1 MGRSPFHR
9 RLSDHDADALLG
21 QLTDLGANLP
31 LGGGPDPAFRARL
44 RETLLSETLA
54 PGPATAAPPAR
65 RRGSLRWLSPVLA
78 AGLATAMTLSTIV
91 TYRAVPGD
99 MLYPLK
105 RAAEG
110 AVMELNPDKAGGA
123 LDAASERAEE
133 LAALLDA
140 GGGGPHVGATLQEME
155 ESTRSAIERMDRAVP
170 RDQSKID
177 DFVAEQ
183 HEKVDPMLEQLN
195 DVDQQQANDYLD
207 YIDGLRLPNG

>member
-1 MGRSPFHR
+1 MGRSSFQR
-9 RLSDHDADALLG
+9 RLSAHDALLG
-21 QLTDLGANLP
+21 QLNDLGENLP

-44 RETLLSETLA
+44 RETLMSETLA
-54 PGPATAAPPAR
+54 ATPPR
-65 RRGSLRWLSPVLA
+65 RERRPLRWLSPLLA
-78 AGLATAMTLSTIV
+78 AGLATAMVLTVLV

-110 AVMELNPDKAGGA
+110 AITELNPDKAGSA
-123 LDAASERAEE
+123 LDAAGERAEE
-133 LAALLDA
+133 LGALLDA

-170 RDQSKID
+170 RDQSKINK
-177 DFVAEQ
+177 FVEEQ

-195 DVDQQQANDYLD
+195 DVDQQQANGYLD
-207 YIDGLRLPNG
+207 YIDGLRLPTG

>member
-1 MGRSPFHR
+1 MGRSPFQR
-9 RLSDHDADALLG
+9 RLSAHDALLG
-21 QLTDLGANLP
+21 QLNDLGENLP

-44 RETLLSETLA
+44 RETLMSETL
-54 PGPATAAPPAR
+54 PAAPR
-65 RRGSLRWLSPVLA
+65 RPERRPLRWLSPLLA
-78 AGLATAMTLSTIV
+78 AGLATAMVLSVIV

-110 AVMELNPDKAGGA
+110 AIIELNPDKAGSA
-123 LDAASERAEE
+123 LDAAGKRAEE
-133 LAALLDA
+133 LEALLDA

-177 DFVAEQ
+177 KFVEEQ
-183 HEKVDPMLEQLN
+183 HEKVDPMLERLN
-195 DVDQQQANDYLD
+195 DVDLEQANGYLD
-207 YIDGLRLPNG
+207 YIDGLRLPSG